1 MTTDSYHIDTQ
12 YQGEPRRQSRAKR
25 RRSNPLPLLAWA
37 DAQPLP
43 MAVRYIRRLTGASP
57 STARL
62 YAELAGLSINGEQ
75 GNG

>member
-12 YQGEPRRQSRAKR
+12 YQDGPHRQTRAKR
-25 RRSNPLPLLAWA
+25 RRKSTLPALAWA

-43 MAVRYIRRLTGASP
+43 IAVRYIRRLTGASP

-62 YAELAGLSINGEQ
+62 YAELAGLSIAGETRDA
-75 GNG
+75 

>member
-12 YQGEPRRQSRAKR
+12 YQDEPRRQPRAKR
-25 RRSNPLPLLAWA
+25 RRKSSFPLLAWG

-43 MAVRYIRRLTGASP
+43 IAARYIRRLTGASP

-62 YAELAGLSINGEQ
+62 YAELAGFSMTGDTRDA
-75 GNG
+75 